1 MYVYYTCMSPLIQAD
16 IITILNTRVSIL
28 AAANPLY
35 RDLTV
40 RGSHGNH

>member
-1 MYVYYTCMSPLIQAD
+1 MSPLIQAG

-28 AAANPLY
+28 AALY

-40 RGSHGNH
+40 RGSHDNH